1 MSKLTYITGDI
12 FSAPPNTILVHACNT
27 QGSWGAGIALAFQK
41 KFPAQFKVYEDYC
54 AKNGEA
60 SVGKCLLIP
69 GETHDIACL
78 FTSRKYGRRKD
89 KPEEILSATR
99 TCVEDLIRQNVD
111 GKEMHSWCVLSLF
124 SPVSRGVNWQKNLA
138 FATICKPW

>member
-69 GETHDIACL
+69 GETHDIASVH
-78 FTSRKYGRRKD
+78 FEKVW
-89 KPEEILSATR
+89 E
-99 TCVEDLIRQNVD
+99 
-111 GKEMHSWCVLSLF
+111 KE
-124 SPVSRGVNWQKNLA
+124 R
-138 FATICKPW
+138 